1 MDAGICLFTRAGI
14 WVFSYMGREPPL
26 PGAVADS
33 LPYVVVSSREA
44 VFAFPVVDELAGPW
58 PAATAVTTP
67 VGYAWAVR
75 TKGYM
80 KPVVLTLMVLPDE
93 GQGISAF
100 ASLDAVLRSGSLRS
114 CRLDGLWWCA
124 VQVQGTARAEGRRA
138 VLNLRDSALVAALRA
153 YRPREAEF
161 IMDRFDRRVLHDS
174 ARISYV
180 DP

>member
-1 MDAGICLFTRAGI
+1 MACAAPRTRRTP
-14 WVFSYMGREPPL
+14 S

-33 LPYVVVSSREA
+33 LPYVVVTSREA

-67 VGYAWAVR
+67 VGYSWAVR
-75 TKGYM
+75 TEGYEN
-80 KPVVLTLMVLPDE
+80 PVVLTLMVLPDE
-93 GQGISAF
+93 GGGIPAF

-124 VQVQGTARAEGRRA
+124 VDARGTARAEGRRA
-138 VLNLRDSALVAALRA
+138 VLHLRDSTLVAALHA
-153 YRPREAEF
+153 HRPQVAEF
-161 IMDRFDRRVLHDS
+161 IMDRFDRRVLRDN
-174 ARISYV
+174 AMINYV